1 MSGPDRDS
9 VGIVSAGM
17 YLPAQILKAE
27 EIANLS
33 GLEEWMILEKI
44 GILEK
49 RMAGPDDHPNQ
60 MAVWPL
66 RIIFQN
72 EQSAAVTLTT
82 WR

>member
-1 MSGPDRDS
+1 
-9 VGIVSAGM
+9 M

-33 GLEEWMILEKI
+33 GLEEWVIREKM

-60 MAVWPL
+60 MAV
-66 RIIFQN
+66 
-72 EQSAAVTLTT
+72 
-82 WR
+82 